1 MNKQEIKN
9 ALKDY
14 SWMVKEIKRQRKI
27 LEDAGTSLVAQ
38 SGIESAMPKPEGNTS
53 DPVAREVIRRDKKY
67 TWINRLEKKVSFI
80 QERIPVITDE
90 RELAVLECLLDG
102 MSVRA
107 ISNHMGLTT
116 RHIQRIRN
124 SIVSR
129 MSQMSDMSDLLP
141 EQKRCV

>member
-14 SWMVKEIKRQRKI
+14 NWMVKEIKRQRKI

-38 SGIESAMPKPEGNTS
+38 SGIESAMPKPEENTS

-124 SIVSR
+124 RIVSR